1 MGELAALGSAC
12 LWALATIVIKGVSG
26 RLSASFI
33 MAVRTSC
40 AAILLLIAVG
50 IFDPGLLDLG
60 LPASMMLILL
70 GSMLFGG
77 VGDLAFVRAVA
88 IEDVSRVFTVS
99 SALYI
104 LFSVAGSVVFAG
116 EPFSLLLVLGGVAVL
131 FGTRLV
137 VVDPAKVTA
146 GERRRDIIERPR
158 QPVQALRLSV
168 LAALL
173 WSSSLLT
180 ISDAL
185 EEVEP
190 LTAASLRL
198 PFMALVLVAGAS
210 VRGDMHLRSTRGLD
224 LATLALSGALAL
236 TSMIFFL
243 VAADQAS
250 AGTVAVLT
258 STSPIF
264 AVPMAHFLLKERVTR
279 RILGGT
285 AACMLG
291 IFLASSA

>member
-1 MGELAALGSAC
+1 VGELAALGSAC
-12 LWALATIVIKGVSG
+12 LWALSTIVIKAPSA

-40 AAILLLIAVG
+40 AAVMLLIAVG
-50 IFDPGLLDLG
+50 IFDRGLIDLSF
-60 LPASMMLILL
+60 PAGMMAVLL
-70 GSMLFGG
+70 GSMLLGG
-77 VGDLAFVRAVA
+77 FGDLAFVRAVA

-116 EPFSLLLVLGGVAVL
+116 EPFSVLLVFGGIAVL

-137 VVDPAKVTA
+137 VVDPAKVAA
-146 GERRRDIIERPR
+146 GDTPPVTTERPR
-158 QPVQALRLSV
+158 QPLQALRLSI

-173 WSSSLLT
+173 WSAALLM
-180 ISDAL
+180 IADAL

-190 LTAASLRL
+190 LTAATLRL
-198 PFMALVLVAGAS
+198 PFFAIVLVLSAA
-210 VRGDMHLRSTRGLD
+210 VRGDMRPGSTSLRD
-224 LATLALSGALAL
+224 FGALAFSGVL
-236 TSMIFFL
+236 VLASMVLFL
-243 VAADQAS
+243 MAADLAPP
-250 AGTVAVLT
+250 GTVAVLT
-258 STSPIF
+258 STAPIF
-264 AVPMAHFLLKERVTR
+264 AVPMSYFLLKERITR

-291 IFLASSA
+291 ILLASSA